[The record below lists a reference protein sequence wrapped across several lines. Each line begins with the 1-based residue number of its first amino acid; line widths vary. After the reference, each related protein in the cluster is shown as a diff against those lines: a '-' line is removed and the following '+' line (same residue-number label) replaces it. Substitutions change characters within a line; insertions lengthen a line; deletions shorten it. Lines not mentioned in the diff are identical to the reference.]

1 MNWNTGYFAA
11 YNYRHKQP
19 TIDDHSSLHSQHTS
33 FSKNLRSSIESIN
46 GSESFLPSIMTG
58 NGNND
63 GHRPYRRNDFA
74 NNHLF
79 IAKQKLARIFLNQS
93 TMNIQSK
100 NDLIHLFDQYK
111 PKQKS
116 PRINKN
122 KRQVQ
127 IIEINQNQTLFFF
140 LGQ

>member
-46 GSESFLPSIMTG
+46 GSESFLPSITTG

-100 NDLIHLFDQYK
+100 NDLIHLFDQHK

-140 LGQ
+140 